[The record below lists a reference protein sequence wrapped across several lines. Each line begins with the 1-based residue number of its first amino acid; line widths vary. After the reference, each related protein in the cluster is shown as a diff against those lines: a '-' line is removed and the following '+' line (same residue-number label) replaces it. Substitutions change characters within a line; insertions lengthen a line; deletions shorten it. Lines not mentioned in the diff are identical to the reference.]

1 MKNAFLLTNT
11 WKATLAEFVLL
22 YHDKVIHKMKILI
35 MENNNRSLFR
45 IVKIIKV
52 IWFKNEN
59 KKNDLYLVTLVK
71 DPQTRNCQISGG

>member
-11 WKATLAEFVLL
+11 WKAALAEFVLL

-45 IVKIIKV
+45 IIKIIKV
-52 IWFKNEN
+52 I
-59 KKNDLYLVTLVK
+59 
-71 DPQTRNCQISGG
+71 

>member
-52 IWFKNEN
+52 I
-59 KKNDLYLVTLVK
+59 
-71 DPQTRNCQISGG
+71 